1 MSTSTSMLPE
11 LRIALANFGPGG
23 IVPGSAERWESAMR
37 WDKTVS
43 VLREWQPH
51 IVLCQEISA
60 TAPAGGR
67 GHLWT
72 TANTLGMIPL
82 PGSPGPG
89 GATIGCT
96 AILVALSAGL
106 VILDA
111 GPDWPPRAGA
121 QPAWCEALV
130 QIPGWL
136 HPLHA
141 CSVDLS
147 CRSSVEQRSQ
157 ADHLASRVARLGDL
171 GVAGGNW
178 SSYGRADPVTPA
190 ALDSVPLHVRPSR
203 MRYSPREQALIPNYD
218 VHDVLACAGL
228 VDAVAVQGLARSG
241 PGEPASAVTGIGR
254 VDRIYL
260 TRDLAGAAARYT
272 QQDMPD
278 GEHQVLMITLDGA
291 VAASITPPGRGR

>member
-1 MSTSTSMLPE
+1 
-11 LRIALANFGPGG
+11 
-23 IVPGSAERWESAMR
+23 MR
-37 WDKTVS
+37 WDRTVS
-43 VLREWQPH
+43 VLRAWQPH

-60 TAPAGGR
+60 TAPAGRR

-72 TANTLGMIPL
+72 TANTLGMTPL
-82 PGSPGPG
+82 PGSAGSGP
-89 GATIGCT
+89 ATIGCT
-96 AILVALSAGL
+96 AILVAVSAGL

-111 GPDWPPRAGA
+111 GPASLSRAGA
-121 QPAWCEALV
+121 EPAWCEPLV
-130 QIPGWL
+130 QVPGWL
-136 HPLHA
+136 HPLRA

-178 SSYGRADPVTPA
+178 SSYGRAGPVTLA

-203 MRYSPREQALIPNYD
+203 MRYSPSEQALTPNYD
-218 VHDVLACAGL
+218 VHDVLACAGMA
-228 VDAVAVQGLARSG
+228 DAVTVQGLTRSG
-241 PGEPASAVTGIGR
+241 PGELASADTGIGQ

-260 TRDLAGAAARYT
+260 TRDLAGAAARYV

-278 GEHQVLMITLDGA
+278 AEHQALMITLDGA
-291 VAASITPPGRGR
+291 VAARVPRRGRGTDPLVSRAGH